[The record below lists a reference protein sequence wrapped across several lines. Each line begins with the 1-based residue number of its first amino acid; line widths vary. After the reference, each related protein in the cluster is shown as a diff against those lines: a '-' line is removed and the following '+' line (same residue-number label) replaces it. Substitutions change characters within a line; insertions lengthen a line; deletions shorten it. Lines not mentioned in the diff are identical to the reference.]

1 LNELKEMTL
10 NMANEK
16 CLVCGKD
23 ILTED
28 IFMKVNIDMH
38 RLIYNENEKEKNFL
52 IPDGPVRM
60 TTKLYL
66 CDNCSRGLMSSAPK
80 DMAIAIVESKNKFLR
95 SRVKNLHLK

>member
-1 LNELKEMTL
+1 MNFKRDDI

-16 CLVCGKD
+16 CLVCSKD

-28 IFMKVNIDMH
+28 IFMKVDIDMH

-52 IPDGPVRM
+52 IPDGPARM
-60 TTKLYL
+60 TTKFYL

-80 DMAIAIVESKNKFLR
+80 DMAIAIIESKNKFLNWLNT
-95 SRVKNLHLK
+95 VHLK